1 MNNVVSMYGS
11 NGQVIGMKVV
21 EEVST
26 VSKLDIAKMR
36 AADEAYSDEMLKF
49 VQKETKRLDRLMSIA
64 IRFVERLKIRGLV
77 SDENEGNYINYVYWQ
92 MVEGNE
98 VDEDGVVPQAN
109 NMEMMRMQQRMVI
122 VNAINDLDD
131 ELELIDKSASSTRE
145 FYCVDDSKF
154 TSDDNR
160 KTWMAHDTVTWENEV
175 FDIGYADEAVIND
188 MKDPIEQGMITL
200 ENIVYKEAA

>member
-1 MNNVVSMYGS
+1 MYGS

-77 SDENEGNYINYVYWQ
+77 SDENEGNYINYVY
-92 MVEGNE
+92 
-98 VDEDGVVPQAN
+98 
-109 NMEMMRMQQRMVI
+109 
-122 VNAINDLDD
+122 
-131 ELELIDKSASSTRE
+131 
-145 FYCVDDSKF
+145 
-154 TSDDNR
+154 
-160 KTWMAHDTVTWENEV
+160 
-175 FDIGYADEAVIND
+175 
-188 MKDPIEQGMITL
+188 
-200 ENIVYKEAA
+200 